1 MDLSLASLHD
11 LYDGSVD
18 LVRTLVIN
26 LILDLFLLF
35 SLINGLLLDLGQWN
49 QVHPDLLAS
58 ECKIQ
63 LESLV
68 FVIKSRFFTLFV
80 QNCLFGV
87 AKI

>member
-18 LVRTLVIN
+18 LVSTLVVN
-26 LILDLFLLF
+26 LILDLFFLF
-35 SLINGLLLDLGQWN
+35 SLINGLLFDLGQWN

-58 ECKIQ
+58 ECIIQ

-68 FVIKSRFFTLFV
+68 FVIESRFFTLFV
-80 QNCLFGV
+80 
-87 AKI
+87 